1 MTVGE
6 FDIKPAVREGLKARI
21 GLYGVAGGGKTL
33 TALLLAEGL
42 APGQPIVGVDS
53 EARRML
59 EYAGM
64 FSFQH
69 MDFRPP
75 FTPDRYIAAMR
86 AAQRAAGPEG
96 VVIIDSASHE
106 WLQAR
111 AMKDEAARTGSG
123 RVKKGDDFAAWGLIT
138 PQHDAFM
145 QEIMLSPCHIIV
157 TLRAK
162 MGYERE
168 EYQDSYGNKKTR
180 IKKLGLEPI
189 QRAGFEFEFSVLGV
203 IDEAHVLTVLKAA
216 DTLGIRDEAFLKP
229 GREFGDRIRRWLN
242 SSPQE
247 SVPTPEGG
255 GSTVI
260 PVPAGGTVTPTPAS
274 PVPAPAPIPAAVP
287 VTPAARSLSPDEI
300 SARFHEEPPPEEQ
313 PLEDWKRPE
322 TAAPATQ
329 RPALG
334 TDRPP
339 TRFQLKDIAVHA
351 GEAGYT
357 DDVAAHVHVDTI
369 CQELFGYGILGPDG
383 EPHYTLIRSARDAA
397 QIDARLKDEAKRAAS

>member
-1 MTVGE
+1 MGE
-6 FDIKPAVREGLKARI
+6 FDIRPAVREGLKARI

-75 FTPDRYIAAMR
+75 FTPDRYIAAMK
-86 AAQRAAGPEG
+86 AAQRAAGTEG

-203 IDEAHVLTVLKAA
+203 IDEGHVLTVLKAA
-216 DTLGIRDEAFLKP
+216 DTLGVRDESFLMP
-229 GREFGDRIRRWLN
+229 GREFGERIRRWLD

-247 SVPTPEGG
+247 TAPTPEGG
-255 GSTVI
+255 GSTAFRA
-260 PVPAGGTVTPTPAS
+260 PAGGTVTPTPAS
-274 PVPAPAPIPAAVP
+274 PAPTPRPAPAPTS
-287 VTPAARSLSPDEI
+287 VTPPPARSMSPEEI
-300 SARFHEEPPPEEQ
+300 TARFHEEPPPEEP
-313 PLEDWKRPE
+313 PLEGWKRPE
-322 TAAPATQ
+322 PTTPAPE

-334 TDRPP
+334 TDRKP
-339 TRFQLKDIAVHA
+339 TRAQLSDIAIHA
-351 GEAGYT
+351 GKAGYT

-369 CQELFGYGILGPDG
+369 CQELFGYGIFGTDG
-383 EPHYTLIRSARDAA
+383 QPSYSNIRSARDAA
-397 QIDARLKDEAKRAAS
+397 QIDARLKDEAKKAAS